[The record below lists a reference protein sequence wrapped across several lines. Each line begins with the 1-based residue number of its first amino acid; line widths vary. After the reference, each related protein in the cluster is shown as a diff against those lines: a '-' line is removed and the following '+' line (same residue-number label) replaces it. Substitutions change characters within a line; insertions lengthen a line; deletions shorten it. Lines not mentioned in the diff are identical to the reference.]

1 MAGCDPLQTASF
13 LQLQG
18 KMTPMWRLSQVM
30 LRQKVN
36 HCWSRSS
43 PGTAHWELFQTGG
56 CVLSLMLLH
65 LHCARTWV
73 LGFNLSRSHHQ
84 VQPDMPLTKCLSHHI
99 PTPFCLCVG
108 MSDGVPEPQ
117 GRALAGTQSTLNSD
131 TKPSLDDSDKH
142 MGTTS
147 LFISGPCPSLGKTP
161 GGMNFLD
168 NHCAP
173 AFW

>member
-30 LRQKVN
+30 LRQRVN
-36 HCWSRSS
+36 HTAGAGALLALLI
-43 PGTAHWELFQTGG
+43 GTYSKQD
-56 CVLSLMLLH
+56 VLSLMLLH

-73 LGFNLSRSHHQ
+73 LGFDLSRSHQQ
-84 VQPDMPLTKCLSHHI
+84 VQPDMSLTKCLSHHI

-108 MSDGVPEPQ
+108 MSDWVPEPQ

-131 TKPSLDDSDKH
+131 TKPSLDDSEKYT
-142 MGTTS
+142 GTTS
-147 LFISGPCPSLGKTP
+147 LFISGPCPSLGKIP

>member
-1 MAGCDPLQTASF
+1 MWPFTDSKFSSTTGQDDPHVKAFSGDVKTK
-13 LQLQG
+13 G
-18 KMTPMWRLSQVM
+18 KL
-30 LRQKVN
+30 

-65 LHCARTWV
+65 LHCARTRV
-73 LGFNLSRSHHQ
+73 LGFDLSRSHHQ

-117 GRALAGTQSTLNSD
+117 GRALAGTQSTQFRHKA
-131 TKPSLDDSDKH
+131 KPGWQWQTHGHHIPFHLRS
-142 MGTTS
+142 MP
-147 LFISGPCPSLGKTP
+147 ISWKNTRWDE
-161 GGMNFLD
+161 FLR
-168 NHCAP
+168 
-173 AFW
+173 